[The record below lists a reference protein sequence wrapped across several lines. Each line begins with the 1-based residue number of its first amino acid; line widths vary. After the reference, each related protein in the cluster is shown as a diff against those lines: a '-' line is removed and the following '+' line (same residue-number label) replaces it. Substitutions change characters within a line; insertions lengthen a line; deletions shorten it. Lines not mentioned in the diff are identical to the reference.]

1 MWSFIGSVV
10 IDVMKLHDI
19 WYIVWNSV
27 HVEIA
32 TGIIREQIRTNL
44 MSSSTFEMIEH
55 IEKELSNE
63 ID

>member
-44 MSSSTFEMIEH
+44 MSSSTFEMIEY